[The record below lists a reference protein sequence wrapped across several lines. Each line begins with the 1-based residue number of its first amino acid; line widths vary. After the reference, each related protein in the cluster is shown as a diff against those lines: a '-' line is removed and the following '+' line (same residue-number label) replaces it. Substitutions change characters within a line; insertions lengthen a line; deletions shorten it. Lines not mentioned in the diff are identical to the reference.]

1 MLDSIYLMTQKL
13 ILNLGILPY
22 NHTYA
27 TLLWTSLHTKCSYF
41 DFNAMALYHSQTQCH
56 MINLG

>member
-13 ILNLGILPY
+13 ILNLGFLQY

-27 TLLWTSLHTKCSYF
+27 TLLWTSLHTKCSYLILMPWPYITPRH
-41 DFNAMALYHSQTQCH
+41 DV
-56 MINLG
+56 I